1 MESIPFD
8 KRDGKIWYNGKL
20 INWQDATIHVL
31 NHGLHYASAVFEGV
45 RSYNGHIFKNA
56 EHNQRLLDSAKILGF
71 KIPYSK
77 QQLNT
82 ACEQVLQANNLTN
95 AYLRPIAWRGS
106 EMLGIDAKNCKIH
119 VAIAAWE
126 WGVYY
131 GNKAMQ
137 QGLRLAHAQWKRP
150 SPETAPVHSKSSGL
164 YMIATANK
172 MKATEEGYDD
182 ALMLDYKGDVAET
195 CSSNVFFVFNGELH
209 TPTPSCFLDGITRRT
224 AINLAKKRGLK
235 IVERI
240 IKPQELKNATEGF
253 VTGTAAEITPI
264 ASIGTEMNFKIGNI
278 TKKLIADYKN
288 ICLKIS

>member
-1 MESIPFD
+1 MEIIPFD
-8 KRDGKIWYNGKL
+8 KRDGKIWFDGQL
-20 INWQDATIHVL
+20 IDWKDATIHVL

-45 RSYNGHIFKNA
+45 RSYNGNIFKND
-56 EHNQRLLDSAKILGF
+56 EHNQRLIDSAAILDF

-77 QQLNT
+77 QQLNL
-82 ACEQVLQANNLTN
+82 ACQQVLEANNLTN

-106 EMLGIDAKNCKIH
+106 EMLGIDAKDCKTH

-131 GNKAMQ
+131 GEKAMN
-137 QGLRLAHAQWKRP
+137 QGLRLAHAHWKRP
-150 SPETAPVHSKSSGL
+150 APDTAPVHSKSSGL
-164 YMIATANK
+164 YMIATVNK
-172 MKATEEGYDD
+172 MKATEQGYDD

-195 CSSNVFFVFNGELH
+195 CSSNVFFVFDGELH

-224 AINLAKKRGLK
+224 AMDLAKKRGVK

-240 IKPQELKNATEGF
+240 IKLEELKNATEGF

-264 ASIGTEMNFKIGNI
+264 GSIGDDINFEVGEL
-278 TKKLIADYKN
+278 TKNLINDYRKLT
-288 ICLKIS
+288 C